1 MATRSAHGDGSCK
14 IVLSGRHKG
23 KWRVQVSL
31 KREFGTIRKISRL
44 FPTQHDGKEFLRS
57 LIREDGKAESLA
69 KKELTLSEWFRWL
82 AKNDW
87 PDTLDAKTIH
97 GRLQRFEKFVEVR
110 WGKYPLTKID
120 PMEVKEFYAD
130 MRLEGIGHA
139 TREAIRC
146 DLVRAFNQAVSPYR
160 KVPMIWGNPFR
171 LTMDSKE
178 RRDAIALTPDE
189 ASKALRSPKLDDS
202 RRAML
207 GLFLLGGL
215 RLSEQ
220 MAFTVRQVNFEE
232 GLIYIDQAIHIDPKG
247 HQTIELPKGD
257 KKRVAVMTAELADLL
272 RPICAGKP
280 QEAYLW
286 PALAEN
292 KPRMKKLVYATWRTI
307 IKATKL
313 PDEMS
318 PHDCRL
324 SHINWIEK
332 LCPDVSETTMKEHV
346 GHAAIGVTQ
355 VNYTRPITPAQDLLR
370 ASLSRIIKLRLE
382 SKAA

>member
-14 IVLSGRHKG
+14 VVMSGRHQG
-23 KWRVQVSL
+23 KWRVQTTVKSEL
-31 KREFGTIRKISRL
+31 GSCRKLSRL
-44 FPTQHDGKEFLRS
+44 FPTQREGKEFLRS
-57 LIREDGKAESLA
+57 LIREDGKAEALA
-69 KKELTLSEWFRWL
+69 RKELTLSDWFRWL

-97 GRLQRFEKFVEVR
+97 GRLQRFEKFVEAR
-110 WGKYPLTKID
+110 WGKVPMTKID
-120 PMEVKEFYAD
+120 PMKVKEFYAD
-130 MRLEGIGHA
+130 LRFAGIGHA

-146 DLVRAFNQAVSPYR
+146 DLVRAFNQAISPYR
-160 KVPMIWGNPFR
+160 RVPMIWGNPFR
-171 LTMDSKE
+171 LTMDSKT
-178 RRDAIALTPDE
+178 RRDAVALTPDE
-189 ASKALRSPKLDDS
+189 AKKALRSRNLDDS

-207 GLFLLGGL
+207 GVFLLGGL

-220 MAFTVRQVNFEE
+220 MALTVRQVNFEE
-232 GLIYIDQAIHIDPKG
+232 GLIYVDQAVHIDPKG
-247 HQTIELPKGD
+247 HQSMGFPKGG
-257 KKRVAVMTAELADLL
+257 KERVVVMCSLLGQML
-272 RPICAGKP
+272 RPICAQNP

-286 PALAEN
+286 PAMSEN

-307 IKATKL
+307 VKAAKL

-332 LCPDVSETTMKEHV
+332 LCPDVSTTTMKEHV
-346 GHAAIGVTQ
+346 GHSATGVTE

-370 ASLSRIIKLRLE
+370 TSLDRLIH
-382 SKAA
+382 